1 MEASLR
7 ALFASIPH
15 DWYRNN
21 PLAGFEGHYASVF
34 YSHFAALGLDIRVE
48 DTTNHGRIDMTV
60 LFEAQVWIFEFKV
73 VELAPEGRALQQIK
87 DRGYADKY
95 RARGE
100 PIHLVGVEFSR
111 DSRNIVGFAVESLA
125 Q

>member
-48 DTTNHGRIDMTV
+48 DATNHGRIDMVV
-60 LFEAQVWIFEFKV
+60 LAYGRVFVFEFKV
-73 VELAPEGRALQQIK
+73 VEQAAKGEALRQIK
-87 DRGYADKY
+87 ALGYAEKYRDRGD
-95 RARGE
+95 
-100 PIHLVGVEFSR
+100 PVHLVGVEFGR
-111 DSRNIVGFAVESLA
+111 GERNIVGFEVESV
-125 Q
+125 